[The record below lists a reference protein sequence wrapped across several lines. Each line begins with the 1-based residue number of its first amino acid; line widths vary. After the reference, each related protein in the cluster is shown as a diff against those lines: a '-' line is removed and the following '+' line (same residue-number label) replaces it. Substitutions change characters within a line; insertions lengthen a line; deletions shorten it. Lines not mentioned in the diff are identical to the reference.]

1 MSMPTELR
9 LLMERYCQLGQLLP
23 HLDDLEDARV
33 RAGAEVVLREMALVK
48 LQIDDFLA
56 AARARKN

>member
-23 HLDDLEDARV
+23 HIDDLEDVRV
-33 RAGAEVVLREMALVK
+33 QAEAELVLLEMKRVK
-48 LQIDDFLA
+48 SQIDDFLA
-56 AARARKN
+56 AVRERKN